1 MPGEFSKASGRALW
15 KTIKDKNTSPAGGST
30 RDERLA
36 GWLAGVFSLTPMLA
50 IRQSLLHMPK
60 ELSMIRHEK
69 LARTHQRKPNGV

>member
-36 GWLAGVFSLTPMLA
+36 GWSFLLDAHAGHPTEPVA
-50 IRQSLLHMPK
+50 HAK
-60 ELSMIRHEK
+60 G
-69 LARTHQRKPNGV
+69 A